1 MSGAS
6 ASGPGA
12 SGGNSS
18 GSEPS
23 GADSSGLA
31 SSGPESSGPR
41 RYRDVRALPV
51 GAPPEVVWRA
61 VLDQVEVLGRP
72 SWYVW
77 LIGCRDRRAEGPRP
91 LRPGSVVPGF
101 RVTAADPPTRL
112 VLDGVHRFS
121 VYTLT
126 FRLLPDDGGTRL
138 EAHTDA
144 TFPGVLGAVYR
155 LLVIDSGIHK
165 IATRSI
171 VTRVRRRVPGS

>member
-1 MSGAS
+1 MAGSS
-6 ASGPGA
+6 ESGPGA
-12 SGGNSS
+12 VGSGDAG
-18 GSEPS
+18 S
-23 GADSSGLA
+23 GAV
-31 SSGPESSGPR
+31 GPR
-41 RYRDVRALPV
+41 RYRDVRAATV

-72 SWYVW
+72 AWYVR
-77 LIGCRDRRAEGPRP
+77 LIGCRDRRPEGPRP
-91 LRPGSVVPGF
+91 LTAGSVVPGF
-101 RVTAADPPTRL
+101 RVRAADAPGRL

-126 FRLLPDDGGTRL
+126 FRLVPDDAGTRV

-155 LLVIDSGIHK
+155 LLVIDSGFHK

-171 VTRVRRRVPGS
+171 VTRVRRRVLAA

>member
-6 ASGPGA
+6 TPGSG
-12 SGGNSS
+12 
-18 GSEPS
+18 PS
-23 GADSSGLA
+23 GASTSGSGA
-31 SSGPESSGPR
+31 SDGNSSGPR
-41 RYRDVRALPV
+41 RYRDVRAIPV

-72 SWYVW
+72 AWYLW
-77 LIGCRDRRAEGPRP
+77 LIGCRDRRAQGPRP

-101 RVTAADPPTRL
+101 HVRAADPPARL

-121 VYTLT
+121 AYTLT
-126 FRLLPDDGGTRL
+126 FRLLPDGGGTRL

-144 TFPGVLGAVYR
+144 VFPGALGAVYR

-171 VTRVRRRVPGS
+171 VTRVRQRTGQLA